1 MSFLS
6 VNYFYRPIDIKVNR
20 IILDKERIF
29 MWKKTIEWLD
39 WNDARNTF
47 PKWLWVMNGVVI
59 GFAILVIIFVP

>member
-1 MSFLS
+1 MLGQKGIMKKI
-6 VNYFYRPIDIKVNR
+6 ID
-20 IILDKERIF
+20 
-29 MWKKTIEWLD
+29 WLD